1 MAKLDQI
8 LQEFRTELGG
18 DFIASDV
25 VGMDGMA
32 IASNYADASIDSEAA
47 SARFAMV
54 MKLASKVSD
63 KLNLGGVADNMAT
76 SDQMIILTR
85 FLGNGSYFWGVGVPK
100 DATLGSVR
108 LTMDE
113 YADRIWDAIPH

>member
-1 MAKLDQI
+1 MAKMDQL

-18 DFIASDV
+18 DFIATDV
-25 VGMDGMA
+25 VGTDGIS
-32 IASNYADASIDSEAA
+32 IASNYADASIDSSAV

-63 KLNLGGVADNMAT
+63 KLSLGEVADNMAT

-85 FLGNGSYFWGVGVPK
+85 LLGDGSYFWSVGIPK

-113 YADRIWDAIPH
+113 YAGQIWDAIPH